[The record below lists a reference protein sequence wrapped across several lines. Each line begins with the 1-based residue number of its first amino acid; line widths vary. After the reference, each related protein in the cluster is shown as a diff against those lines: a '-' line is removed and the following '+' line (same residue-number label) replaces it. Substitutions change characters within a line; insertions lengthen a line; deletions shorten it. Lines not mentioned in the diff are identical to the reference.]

1 MKKRNHSSRLSDTN
15 LRRRLLKISAIAPAF
30 SLLAQGNASKA
41 NVADPFAEVVEGK
54 ALNFPRDH
62 GAHPDYRT
70 EWWYLT
76 GWLDQGTRS
85 LGFQVTFFRSRTVH
99 SRSNPSRFS
108 ASQLM
113 FAHVAIASPEQPGF
127 AHDQRS
133 ARAGFGYASYAT
145 DSTDLRIGDWRLWQT
160 DADRYECLVRARD
173 FLLRLSMDAAAPV
186 WEQGKGGY
194 SQKGPMPTQASY
206 YYSRPQLAIR
216 AELQW
221 AKKPSQAAMPKA
233 EQFTGL
239 GWLDHEWSSQIL
251 DPQASGWDW
260 IGLNLLNGDAL
271 MAFQIRKSSKP
282 LVNNGDKQIGSARGR
297 AEVREAVLWR
307 HARMRRADQ
316 SSRDFSDSIGF
327 GALRWWRS
335 TRTGVSYPVEMAITF
350 GERTLKLIPLFDDQ
364 ELDSRQSTG
373 TLYWEG
379 AVRVLEQGAVIG
391 RGYLELTG
399 YGDRLRL

>member
-1 MKKRNHSSRLSDTN
+1 MNRRILSSKPSGAG
-15 LRRRLLKISAIAPAF
+15 LRRQLLKISTATPAL
-30 SLLAQGNASKA
+30 SLLMQGKASEA
-41 NVADPFAEVVEGK
+41 TAADPFAEVLEGK

-76 GWLDQGTRS
+76 GWLDKGAGS
-85 LGFQVTFFRSRTVH
+85 VGFQVTFFRSRTVQ
-99 SRSNPSRFS
+99 SRNNPSRFS

-113 FAHVAIASPEQPGF
+113 FAHVAIASPEQPGLE
-127 AHDQRS
+127 HDQRS
-133 ARAGFGYASYAT
+133 AREGFGFATYST
-145 DSTDLRIGDWRLWQT
+145 DSTDLRIGDWRLWQI
-160 DADRYECLVRARD
+160 DADRYECLIRAKA
-173 FLLRLSMDAAAPV
+173 FSLRLSLNASAPV
-186 WEQGKGGY
+186 WEQGKSGY
-194 SQKGPMPTQASY
+194 SQKGPSPIQASY
-206 YYSRPQLAIR
+206 YYSRPQLAVR

-221 AKKPSQAAMPKA
+221 ARKTAQASMPEA
-233 EQFTGL
+233 ELFSGL
-239 GWLDHEWSSQIL
+239 GWLDHEWSSQVL

-260 IGLNLLNGDAL
+260 IGLNLLNGDSL
-271 MAFQIRKSSKP
+271 MAFQIRRFSKP
-282 LVNNGDKQIGSARGR
+282 LVNDGENKILGERGKEGLKQ
-297 AEVREAVLWR
+297 AVLWR
-307 HARMRRADQ
+307 HARIRRADR
-316 SSRDFSDSIGF
+316 STRDFSDSIGF
-327 GALRWWRS
+327 RALRWWRS

-350 GERTLKLIPLFDDQ
+350 GERTLMLIPLIDDQ